1 MNAETPV
8 KTILVL
14 SANPKGTKP
23 LRLDEEIREIEQGL
37 QRSKKRDS
45 FTFKSGQAVRDFDIH
60 RSILDYEPQ
69 IIHFSGHGTGES
81 GLVFEDNIGQQ
92 KLVDAQAL
100 AGLFELFAEQIE
112 CVVLNACYSEI
123 QAEAIAQHI
132 NYVIGMSKQV
142 GDAAAIRFAVGFY
155 DALGAGRDV
164 EFAYKLGCAAIRMAG
179 IPEHLTPQLL
189 RKQDFSEDNIDFI
202 PVATSPLQDAR
213 NTTVIS
219 PPASST
225 TPLVPTQEEPN
236 TAQYRQKVE
245 EYADDGVISDIES
258 HILSNLQKRLRLT
271 DEQASGV
278 REEVLEP
285 YEIYKQQFN
294 KKVAQGYPLRE
305 KAQAELKKL
314 QTYYKIK
321 DEYINLLNQET
332 EKQEAEKLQQLESQ
346 KRQAEYK
353 HQQQQAE
360 RLRQEQAEFQKQ
372 QETKSPSII
381 QTQPFQ
387 FETATLFKSSGIF
400 RIGGS
405 YEINRSR
412 RRAESFQEDLGNGV
426 FLEMVKIP
434 GGSFLMGSPENE
446 LERTEYE
453 GPQHKVNIQPFF
465 MGKFQVTQKQYEVI
479 MGENPSYFKG
489 EKKPVEKI
497 TWDNAVEF
505 CCRISKRTG
514 KTYRLPSEAEW
525 EYACRAGTTTPFHFG
540 ETITT
545 ELVNYKGNYTYGSAP
560 KGEYQ
565 EQTTDVGS
573 FPANAFGL
581 YDMHGNVWEWC
592 QDSWHENYQGAPTD
606 GTAWVINDNENNYC
620 MLRGGS
626 WSFNPRHC
634 RCAFRSENERDDRD
648 CGIGFRVVVVS
659 PRAS

>member
-132 NYVIGMSKQV
+132 DYVIGMSKQV
-142 GDAAAIRFAVGFY
+142 GDAAAIKFAVGFY

-245 EYADDGVISDIES
+245 EYASDGVISEIES
-258 HILSNLQKRLRLT
+258 HILSNLQKRLGLT
-271 DEQASGV
+271 DEQAS
-278 REEVLEP
+278 EIQKEVLEP

-294 KKVAQGYPLRE
+294 KKVAQGYPLTE

-314 QTYYKIK
+314 QIYYKIK
-321 DEYINLLNQET
+321 DEYINLLNL
-332 EKQEAEKLQQLESQ
+332 EAEQ
-346 KRQAEYK
+346 
-353 HQQQQAE
+353 
-360 RLRQEQAEFQKQ
+360 
-372 QETKSPSII
+372 II
-381 QTQPFQ
+381 QTQPFE
-387 FETATLFKSSGIF
+387 FETATLGKNLQ
-400 RIGGS
+400 
-405 YEINRSR
+405 INRSR
-412 RRAESFQEDLGNGV
+412 ARAESFQEDLGNGV

-434 GGSFLMGSPENE
+434 GGVFLMGSPESE
-446 LERTEYE
+446 LERYDNES
-453 GPQHKVNIQPFF
+453 PQHKVNIQPFF

-479 MGENPSYFKG
+479 MGENPSCFKG
-489 EKKPVEKI
+489 EKKPVECVS
-497 TWDNAVEF
+497 WDNAVEF
-505 CCRISKRTG
+505 CSRISKKTG

-545 ELVNYKGNYTYGSAP
+545 ELVNYDGNSTYSSAP
-560 KGEYQ
+560 KGEYR
-565 EQTTDVGS
+565 EKTTDVGS
-573 FPANAFGL
+573 FPANTFGL
-581 YDMHGNVWEWC
+581 YDMHGNVHEWC
-592 QDSWHENYQGAPTD
+592 QDNWHGNYEGAPTD
-606 GTAWVINDNENNYC
+606 GIAWVNDNNQR

-626 WSFNPRHC
+626 WSFNPWCCHC
-634 RCAFRSENERDDRD
+634 AYRNWFVRGCKDKN
-648 CGIGFRVVVVS
+648 IGFRVVCGVS